1 MTNRCQS
8 IFQGFNLGET
18 HIVLLGRIST
28 TLSPWAKEEFAKSDR
43 SGVEGPRASILR
55 LRHLRDFCATGP
67 ADIFLN
73 RDIRREN
80 SPPGRGYR
88 HRARDPSTSQQIR
101 RWQTCCFAQ
110 DDNHKKAGTRIG
122 PGIVLAGCPDK
133 LEALSR
139 RERARQAAS
148 EAGC

>member
-80 SPPGRGYR
+80 SPPGRGAVSGQGILR
-88 HRARDPSTSQQIR
+88 LRNR
-101 RWQTCCFAQ
+101 FAAGKPVALLRMTIT
-110 DDNHKKAGTRIG
+110 KKAGTRIG

-139 RERARQAAS
+139 RERAALS
-148 EAGC
+148 GE